1 MSRPAQPRAHIL
13 VVDDEPA
20 IVESLYD
27 LLQAQGQD
35 YFIATA
41 ADGREAIT
49 YLHDTLASPEDG
61 VDLVLLDMRM
71 PATTGADV
79 VAWIRRQP
87 ALQSLRVMML
97 TAASGTREKVQALSA
112 GADDYVTKPYY
123 PQELLARVNNML
135 RARQLEKELQRQSQ
149 QLAALNRISHT
160 VTASLETAEVLA
172 AAVNGLPA
180 IIAVQAAAIFM
191 AGQGT
196 AGLVC
201 QQVYSQDGRL
211 TAADFAPA
219 STKRG
224 VIGRVFSKKT
234 SLCLNDP
241 PQSAYFQAEVD
252 APAAFDTQSILA
264 VPLVVRRRAVG
275 VLCAYNKQDGPFTE
289 VDVDLCASLA
299 GSLSRA
305 VENAWLFQSVKLRQ
319 MELLESRNTL
329 NAVIDGILH
338 AIYTISDDWRLV
350 AVNKTKADQL
360 GRPAETLLGQTCFQ
374 TFFERDAPC
383 EHCAV
388 GRTIADQQPQ
398 RWTVQCPGPDNMPQE
413 WEVNAYPVPGT
424 QAGSARA
431 VVVWQDVTEARRLE
445 QSLLQAGKLAAIG
458 QLAAGVAH
466 EINNPLTVINASAQM
481 LKMGISEEDDRYEL
495 VDLVALAGERAAR
508 VVRGL
513 LDFARQEQYEFQAA
527 NVNDSLNQAMD
538 LLAHQM
544 QTAGIT
550 LRRHLT
556 ADLPL
561 VTASWDHLT
570 SVWINLLIN
579 ARDAL
584 LSQSGERRVEVETR
598 LATSG
603 DEVQVLVHD
612 NGPGIAA
619 VHLPRIFEPFYTTKA
634 PGQGTGLGLATS
646 HRIIAQHGGMI
657 EAVNRPDGGTTFIIR
672 LPVAGLRPAT
682 GATNEA

>member
-1 MSRPAQPRAHIL
+1 MTNMSRPTQPRAHIL
-13 VVDDEPA
+13 IVDDEPA

-27 LLQAQGQD
+27 LLQAQEPSYQM
-35 YFIATA
+35 ATA

-49 YLHDTLASPEDG
+49 YLQNTLTSPENG

-71 PATTGADV
+71 PTTTGADV

-87 ALQSLRVMML
+87 ALQYLRVMML

-123 PQELLARVNNML
+123 PQELLARVNNMV

-149 QLAALNRISHT
+149 QLATLNRVSHT
-160 VTASLETAEVLA
+160 VTASLETTQVLA
-172 AAVNGLPA
+172 AAVNGVPT
-180 IIAVQAAAIFM
+180 IVDVQAAAVYM
-191 AGQGT
+191 AGQGQS
-196 AGLVC
+196 GLVC
-201 QQVYSQDGRL
+201 QQVYDQDGRL
-211 TAADFAPA
+211 TPADFAPA
-219 STKRG
+219 SAKQG
-224 VIGRVFSKKT
+224 VIGRVFTKKT

-241 PQSAYFQAEVD
+241 PKSPHFRPD
-252 APAAFDTQSILA
+252 ADTPAGFDAHSLLA

-275 VLCAYNKQDGPFTE
+275 VLCLYNKQSGPFTE
-289 VDVDLCASLA
+289 VDVDLCTSLA

-319 MELLESRNTL
+319 TELLESRNTL

-360 GRPAETLLGQTCFQ
+360 GRPADTLIGQTCYQ
-374 TFFERDAPC
+374 TFFGYDAPC

-388 GRTIADQQPQ
+388 GRTISEQQAQ

-481 LKMGISEEDDRYEL
+481 LKMGITADDDRYEL

-513 LDFARQEQYEFQAA
+513 LDFARQEQYDFQAA
-527 NVNDSLNQAMD
+527 NVNDSLNQALD

-544 QTAGIT
+544 QTAGISV
-550 LRRHLT
+550 RRAL
-556 ADLPL
+556 ADDLPQ
-561 VTASWDHLT
+561 VVASWDHLT

-584 LSQSGERRVEVETR
+584 QTQPDQRRVEVESR
-598 LATSG
+598 LSPNG
-603 DEVQVLVHD
+603 DEVHVLVHD

-619 VHLPRIFEPFYTTKA
+619 AHLPRIFEPFYTTKA

-646 HRIIAQHGGMI
+646 HRIIAQHGGTI
-657 EAVNRPDGGTTFIIR
+657 EAVNRPDGGATFVVR
-672 LPVAGLRPAT
+672 LPVAEDDQGHA
-682 GATNEA
+682 A